1 MPRQHYQNDPYSQLL
16 HRLPQD
22 LHLQRHLYTLH
33 QQTNALAIFQQRGST
48 CDGRDFL
55 LNFSRAVASAGDLQ
69 IIGCS
74 RKLAVGAA
82 KNVVTLIL
90 RF

>member
-1 MPRQHYQNDPYSQLL
+1 
-16 HRLPQD
+16 
-22 LHLQRHLYTLH
+22 
-33 QQTNALAIFQQRGST
+33 
-48 CDGRDFL
+48 